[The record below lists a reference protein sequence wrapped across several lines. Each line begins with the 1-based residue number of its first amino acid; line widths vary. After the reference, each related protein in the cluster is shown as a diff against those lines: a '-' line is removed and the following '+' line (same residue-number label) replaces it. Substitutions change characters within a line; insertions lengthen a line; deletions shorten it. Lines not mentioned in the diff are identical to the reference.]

1 MISLDTKIK
10 DILENPAA
18 KGIVE
23 KYLPGISTNPL
34 VELVKGM
41 SLRDV
46 STMAPAKKLGLTPE
60 VLANIGKD
68 FKKST

>member
-23 KYLPGISTNPL
+23 KYLPGISKNPL
-34 VELVKGM
+34 VDMVKGM

-46 STMAPAKKLGLTPE
+46 ASLKPAQKLGLTPE

-68 FKKST
+68 FKKAT